1 MLLLHINHLSDNES
15 RFKLQKLGDE
25 LSAALVETVTDVLGR
40 DLHRIIP
47 PARLSRWETV
57 IVEGEIVA

>member
-1 MLLLHINHLSDNES
+1 MHINHLSDNES
-15 RFKLQKLGDE
+15 RLKLQKLGDE
-25 LSAALVETVTDVLGR
+25 LSAALVETVIDVLGR

-47 PARLSRWETV
+47 PEPLSRWETV

>member
-1 MLLLHINHLSDNES
+1 MHINHLPDNES
-15 RFKLQKLGDE
+15 RVKLQKLGDE
-25 LSAALVETVTDVLGR
+25 LSAALVETITDVLGR

-47 PARLSRWETV
+47 PARISRWETV